1 MPRKKIIAG
10 NWKMNCN
17 RAEAGLLATEIN
29 SMVMDEVHNNS
40 LVILSPPFVYISY
53 VAQLCQPNK
62 NIAIAAQNCAYEN
75 SGAYTGEVS
84 SAMIASAGAQ
94 YVIIGHSERR
104 SYFSEK
110 NEILSKKVKRALENN
125 LQVIYCIGEKK
136 DEREKNIHFNIVK
149 EQLDKGV
156 FDLSAAD
163 FKNIIIAYE
172 PVWAIGTGL
181 TASPEQA
188 QEMHA
193 YIRNLVKE
201 NYGNDVAENT
211 SILYGGSCNEG
222 NAAQLFALA
231 DVDGGL
237 IGGASLK
244 SRSFV
249 NIIKSMQ

>member
-17 RAEAGLLATEIN
+17 RTEAGLLATEIN
-29 SMVMDEVHNNS
+29 SIIEDEVRNNAYI
-40 LVILSPPFVYISY
+40 ILSPSFVYLSY
-53 VAQLCQPNK
+53 VAQLCETNK
-62 NIAIAAQNCAYEN
+62 RISVAAQNCSYEN
-75 SGAYTGEVS
+75 SGAFTGEVS
-84 SAMIASAGAQ
+84 AGMIKSAGAQ

-104 SYFSEK
+104 SFF
-110 NEILSKKVKRALENN
+110 NETDAMLAQKVKRALENN
-125 LQVIYCIGEKK
+125 LQVIFCIGEKK
-136 DEREKNIHFNIVK
+136 EERESNTHFNVVK
-149 EQLDKGV
+149 EQLEKGI
-156 FDLSAAD
+156 FDLTTD
-163 FKNIIIAYE
+163 EFKNIIIAYE

-188 QEMHA
+188 QEIHA
-193 YIRNLVKE
+193 YIRKLVKE
-201 NYGNDVAENT
+201 KYSNDVAQST

-222 NAAQLFALA
+222 NAARLFALA

-249 NIIKSMQ
+249 SIIKAMQ